1 VADSASRACD
11 RGRPQGVPRL
21 SRPYRIRWI
30 LAAAVLAALAALVTE
45 CRLYVAIR
53 QQAAKNEARPAGAI
67 VVFGA
72 AQYEGEPSPVFKAR
86 LDHAFDLEEAG
97 LAPLVITTGA
107 GGGDLRFT
115 EAGVGRDYL
124 VQQGMAADKILTD
137 STSQTTYASVQA
149 VARLLFD
156 RHIRTCIAVS
166 DGFHLYRI
174 KRMLAQRGIEA
185 YGSPD
190 PESPIE
196 DDALDRAL
204 HTIREVVSTTAWYLG
219 YRG

>member
-1 VADSASRACD
+1 MRWVLPAGLLALAVFLAVEGWLYRAIRRQASRD
-11 RGRPQGVPRL
+11 
-21 SRPYRIRWI
+21 
-30 LAAAVLAALAALVTE
+30 
-45 CRLYVAIR
+45 
-53 QQAAKNEARPAGAI
+53 EAEPADAI

-86 LDHAFDLEEAG
+86 LDQAFDLEEEG

-107 GGGDLRFT
+107 GGGDTRFT

-124 VQQGMAADKILTD
+124 VQQGVAAGKILTD
-137 STSQTTYASVQA
+137 VTSDTTYQSVQA
-149 VARLLFD
+149 VAQMLTA
-156 RHIRTCIAVS
+156 RHLHTCIAVS

-174 KRMLAQRGIEA
+174 KLMLAARGIQA
-185 YGSPD
+185 FTSPA

-196 DDALDRAL
+196 SDPWHRAL
-204 HTIREVVSTTAWYLG
+204 HSVREALSTTAWYLG

>member
-1 VADSASRACD
+1 MT
-11 RGRPQGVPRL
+11 
-21 SRPYRIRWI
+21 
-30 LAAAVLAALAALVTE
+30 LVTE
-45 CRLYVAIR
+45 CWLYVAIR
-53 QQAAKNEARPAGAI
+53 RQASRDEARAAGAI

-72 AQYEGEPSPVFKAR
+72 AEYEGDPSPVFKAR
-86 LDHAFDLEEAG
+86 LDHAFDLEEEG

-124 VQQGMAADKILTD
+124 IQQGMAADKILTD
-137 STSQTTYASVQA
+137 TTSQTTYASVRT
-149 VARLLFD
+149 VAKMLLD
-156 RHIRTCIAVS
+156 RHVNTCIAVS

-174 KRMLAQRGIEA
+174 KRMLRQRGIEA

-196 DDALDRAL
+196 GDALDRAL
-204 HTIREVVSTTAWYLG
+204 HTIREVASTTAWYLG
-219 YRG
+219 YHG